1 MSPSPKIH
9 FYRIELLGEE
19 HFLHAARLHS
29 DWASQ
34 AETLDCC
41 QTEKVTSD
49 VQLVNYNT
57 KMLFLNLTST
67 LLCLRRTTPMW
78 QIYQLAENYW

>member
-49 VQLVNYNT
+49 VQLVNHLQHKSALSQSDQHFAVSETDHSYVAD
-57 KMLFLNLTST
+57 LSV
-67 LLCLRRTTPMW
+67 R
-78 QIYQLAENYW
+78 